1 MKVFV
6 GLLIITF
13 DIPSANTLKQKRQIL
28 RRNIEKC
35 RNKMKISIAEV
46 DFQNRIRSTTIAVAL
61 VSNSKPTLESLRNS
75 VEDLMVSD
83 PEWDAVE
90 TSWELL

>member
-1 MKVFV
+1 MRVFV

-13 DIPSANTLKQKRQIL
+13 DIPSANTLKQKRQII

-61 VSNSKPTLESLRNS
+61 VGSSKSVLESLRNS
-75 VEDLMVSD
+75 VENLLISD

>member
-1 MKVFV
+1 MRVFV

-13 DIPSANTLKQKRQIL
+13 DIPSVNTLKQKRQIL

-61 VSNSKPTLESLRNS
+61 VGNSKTTLEFLRDS
-75 VEDLMVSD
+75 VESLLVND

>member
-46 DFQNRIRSTTIAVAL
+46 DFQNRIRSATIAVAL
-61 VSNSKPTLESLRNS
+61 VGNSKTTLECLRDS
-75 VEDLMVSD
+75 VESLLVND

>member
-1 MKVFV
+1 MRVFV

-13 DIPSANTLKQKRQIL
+13 DIPSVNTLKQKRQII

-46 DFQNRIRSTTIAVAL
+46 GFQNRIRSATIAMAL
-61 VSNSKPTLESLRNS
+61 VGNSKSALERLRDSVESL
-75 VEDLMVSD
+75 LVSD
-83 PEWDAVE
+83 PEWDTVE